1 MLCLLVSILKEKPV
15 NDNFNSWD
23 SVVSF
28 VNGNVTKFT
37 QEVLSLQKKLLE
49 STYTHNY
56 DKLQYL
62 YNEYFSHCKIQA
74 FKNHIANKHLR
85 IIAHFV
91 YTVLCYILGKEEDH
105 FNDDLSQINNENTFN
120 ESATTKTFEE
130 SLTHNSNNNVGERKV
145 AKTD

>member
-49 STYTHNY
+49 SSYTHNY
-56 DKLQYL
+56 DKL
-62 YNEYFSHCKIQA
+62 
-74 FKNHIANKHLR
+74 
-85 IIAHFV
+85 
-91 YTVLCYILGKEEDH
+91 
-105 FNDDLSQINNENTFN
+105 
-120 ESATTKTFEE
+120 
-130 SLTHNSNNNVGERKV
+130 
-145 AKTD
+145 